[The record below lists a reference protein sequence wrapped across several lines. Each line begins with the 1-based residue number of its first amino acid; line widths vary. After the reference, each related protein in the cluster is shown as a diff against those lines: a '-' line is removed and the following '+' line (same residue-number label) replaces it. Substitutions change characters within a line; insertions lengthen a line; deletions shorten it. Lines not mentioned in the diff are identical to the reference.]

1 MRNLNVDMDSPTNK
15 LHTATS
21 ARQVYSMAKEI
32 EQNRQSI
39 EQETEK
45 SAKINSTLVEGAEAN
60 IAQKALFEQ
69 QIEILRGQND
79 LLFDN
84 YSKLKELFD
93 AQVEANKET
102 KDELKQSRRFNTAMM
117 IIAVISMI
125 AAVAGPI
132 VTILVS

>member
-1 MRNLNVDMDSPTNK
+1 MNIDIDSLTLGKSVPNSATRAYAIADDMERNQHLI
-15 LHTATS
+15 
-21 ARQVYSMAKEI
+21 QEI
-32 EQNRQSI
+32 NEQN
-39 EQETEK
+39 
-45 SAKINSTLVEGAEAN
+45 AKKNATLLAGAEAN

-84 YSKLKELFD
+84 YSKPKELFD
-93 AQVEANKET
+93 AQVEANKEA
-102 KDELKQSRRFNTAMM
+102 KDELKQSRRFNTVMM

>member
-1 MRNLNVDMDSPTNK
+1 MDISELTKGLSVANSAIRASAIADDMERNQRLIQQINK
-15 LHTATS
+15 IEAEKNATLL
-21 ARQVYSMAKEI
+21 A
-32 EQNRQSI
+32 
-39 EQETEK
+39 
-45 SAKINSTLVEGAEAN
+45 GAEAN
-60 IAQKALFEQ
+60 IAQKELFEQ
-69 QIEILRGQND
+69 QIEIIQKQNE

-93 AQVEANKET
+93 AQVEANKEA
-102 KDELKQSRRFNTAMM
+102 KDELKQSRRFNTVMI